1 MPAPLK
7 LGMVGGGQGA
17 FIGAVHR
24 MAARLDGHWEVVA
37 GALAST
43 PERAQASGEELGLA
57 AERIYP
63 DFATMAAAEAA
74 RDDGIDAVSIVTPN
88 HVHFPA
94 AKAFLEA
101 GIPVICDKPLT
112 LNGEDA
118 AALAALVARP
128 ARLRADP
135 QLHRLPHDPA
145 GAGHGRGRGSGEL
158 RLVHVE
164 YIQDWL
170 SEDLESEGVKQA
182 AWRTDPKQSG
192 AGGAIGDIGSH
203 AFNLVAFTTQARVER
218 LSAQLQSFV
227 PGRRVD
233 DNAHVLLDYSGGARG
248 VLLASQVAPGYE
260 NEIRLRLSG
269 TKASLEWHQSSAN
282 QLRFS
287 PLGQAPQTITRGG
300 AAAHDAANA
309 VSRIPGGHPEGYLEA
324 FATIYS
330 EAAGLIRARLRRCCQ
345 PSQTGSRGCGSS
357 RRASPL
363 RPKTASG
370 SAGADLTA
378 HKGRRR
384 CQPLAWVGLETHH
397 DGGRGQSVHIA
408 DVIRVRGRFSE
419 TVSFK
424 VRPLAAFMGLE
435 VQG

>member
-63 DFATMAAAEAA
+63 DFATMASAEAA

-112 LNGEDA
+112 SNGEDA
-118 AALAALVARP
+118 AALAALVAQTGTPFVLTHNYTGYPMIRQ
-128 ARLRADP
+128 ARAMVE
-135 QLHRLPHDPA
+135 A
-145 GAGHGRGRGSGEL
+145 GDLGEL

-203 AFNLVAFTTQARVER
+203 AFNLVAFTTQAQVER

-248 VLLASQVAPGYE
+248 C
-260 NEIRLRLSG
+260 
-269 TKASLEWHQSSAN
+269 
-282 QLRFS
+282 
-287 PLGQAPQTITRGG
+287 
-300 AAAHDAANA
+300 
-309 VSRIPGGHPEGYLEA
+309 
-324 FATIYS
+324 
-330 EAAGLIRARLRRCCQ
+330 AAGQSGGTGLR
-345 PSQTGSRGCGSS
+345 
-357 RRASPL
+357 
-363 RPKTASG
+363 
-370 SAGADLTA
+370 
-378 HKGRRR
+378 
-384 CQPLAWVGLETHH
+384 E
-397 DGGRGQSVHIA
+397 
-408 DVIRVRGRFSE
+408 
-419 TVSFK
+419 
-424 VRPLAAFMGLE
+424 
-435 VQG
+435 

>member
-112 LNGEDA
+112 SNGEDA
-118 AALAALVARP
+118 AALAALVARTGTP
-128 ARLRADP
+128 FVLTHNYTGYPMIRQARAMVE
-135 QLHRLPHDPA
+135 A
-145 GAGHGRGRGSGEL
+145 GDLGEL

-330 EAAGLIRARLRRCCQ
+330 EAASLIQGGAAPLLPTVDDGVEGLRFIEACIA
-345 PSQTGSRGCGSS
+345 SS
-357 RRASPL
+357 A
-363 RPKTASG
+363 KDG
-370 SAGADLTA
+370 
-378 HKGRRR
+378 
-384 CQPLAWVGLETHH
+384 QWVGW
-397 DGGRGQSVHIA
+397 G
-408 DVIRVRGRFSE
+408 
-419 TVSFK
+419 
-424 VRPLAAFMGLE
+424 
-435 VQG
+435 

>member
-1 MPAPLK
+1 
-7 LGMVGGGQGA
+7 MVGGGQGA

-112 LNGEDA
+112 SNGEDA
-118 AALAALVARP
+118 AALAALVARTGTP
-128 ARLRADP
+128 FVLTHNYTGYPMIRQARAMVE
-135 QLHRLPHDPA
+135 A
-145 GAGHGRGRGSGEL
+145 GDLGEL

-233 DNAHVLLDYSGGARG
+233 DNAHVLLDYSGGVRG

-330 EAAGLIRARLRRCCQ
+330 EAAGLIGAALRHCCQ
-345 PSQTGSRGCGSS
+345 PSQKGSRGCGLS

-378 HKGRRR
+378 HKVRRR
-384 CQPLAWVGLETHH
+384 CQPLAWVRLERTMTA
-397 DGGRGQSVHIA
+397 GGGS
-408 DVIRVRGRFSE
+408 RF
-419 TVSFK
+419 V
-424 VRPLAAFMGLE
+424 LLM
-435 VQG
+435 

>member
-43 PERAQASGEELGLA
+43 SERAQASGEELGLA

-63 DFATMAAAEAA
+63 DFATMASAEAT
-74 RDDGIDAVSIVTPN
+74 RHDGIDAVSIVTPN

-112 LNGEDA
+112 SNGEDA
-118 AALAALVARP
+118 AALAAVVARTGTP
-128 ARLRADP
+128 FVLTHNYTGYPMIRQARAMVE
-135 QLHRLPHDPA
+135 A
-145 GAGHGRGRGSGEL
+145 GDLGEL
-158 RLVHVE
+158 RLVHIE

-203 AFNLVAFTTQARVER
+203 AFNLVSFTTQQRVER

-269 TKASLEWHQSSAN
+269 TKTSL
-282 QLRFS
+282 
-287 PLGQAPQTITRGG
+287 
-300 AAAHDAANA
+300 
-309 VSRIPGGHPEGYLEA
+309 
-324 FATIYS
+324 
-330 EAAGLIRARLRRCCQ
+330 
-345 PSQTGSRGCGSS
+345 
-357 RRASPL
+357 
-363 RPKTASG
+363 
-370 SAGADLTA
+370 
-378 HKGRRR
+378 
-384 CQPLAWVGLETHH
+384 
-397 DGGRGQSVHIA
+397 
-408 DVIRVRGRFSE
+408 
-419 TVSFK
+419 
-424 VRPLAAFMGLE
+424 
-435 VQG
+435 

>member
-112 LNGEDA
+112 SNGEDA
-118 AALAALVARP
+118 AALAALVAQTRTP
-128 ARLRADP
+128 FVLTHNYTGYPMIRQARAMVE
-135 QLHRLPHDPA
+135 A
-145 GAGHGRGRGSGEL
+145 GDLGEL

-330 EAAGLIRARLRRCCQ
+330 EAAGLIRGGAAPLLPTVADGVEGLRFIEACIA
-345 PSQTGSRGCGSS
+345 SS
-357 RRASPL
+357 A
-363 RPKTASG
+363 KDG
-370 SAGADLTA
+370 
-378 HKGRRR
+378 
-384 CQPLAWVGLETHH
+384 QWVSWG
-397 DGGRGQSVHIA
+397 
-408 DVIRVRGRFSE
+408 
-419 TVSFK
+419 
-424 VRPLAAFMGLE
+424 
-435 VQG
+435 